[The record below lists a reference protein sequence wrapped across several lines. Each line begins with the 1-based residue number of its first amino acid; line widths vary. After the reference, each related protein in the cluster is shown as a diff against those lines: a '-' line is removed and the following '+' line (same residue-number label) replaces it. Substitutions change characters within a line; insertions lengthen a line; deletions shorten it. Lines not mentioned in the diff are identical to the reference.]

1 MLAISDT
8 PDIQELVFGAEA
20 LSIQAER
27 GPPPYDHLSQDDQL
41 AALRTAA
48 TIGSAMT
55 QGRGGSK
62 PWAPR
67 NPMENPDKSVRLSA
81 VNSGG
86 KAPEKVDPR
95 YAKPSGS
102 QSAAI
107 ESGTS
112 MAGRALLGPS
122 SSDSSG
128 GGGIGRH
135 DGDGDRRMMGY
146 GRDSQED
153 TPDDGQPGPS
163 SSGESRKFCS
173 ECGTRAERPNA
184 KFCCMCGHKLETS

>member
-48 TIGSAMT
+48 TTGSAMT
-55 QGRGGSK
+55 RGRGGSK

-107 ESGTS
+107 EQGTS
-112 MAGRALLGPS
+112 VAGRALLGPS
-122 SSDSSG
+122 SCDSSG
-128 GGGIGRH
+128 GGGG
-135 DGDGDRRMMGY
+135 M
-146 GRDSQED
+146 S
-153 TPDDGQPGPS
+153 DDGQPGPS

>member
-1 MLAISDT
+1 M
-8 PDIQELVFGAEA
+8 FGAEA
-20 LSIQAER
+20 LSLQAER

-48 TIGSAMT
+48 TTGSAMT
-55 QGRGGSK
+55 TRGGGGSK

-67 NPMENPDKSVRLSA
+67 NPMESPEKSVRLSA

-95 YAKPSGS
+95 YAKPGS
-102 QSAAI
+102 QSSAAI
-107 ESGTS
+107 EQGTS
-112 MAGRALLGPS
+112 VSGRALLGPS

-128 GGGIGRH
+128 GSAGVTGGQDDAARMTPRH
-135 DGDGDRRMMGY
+135 E
-146 GRDSQED
+146 RDSQQED
-153 TPDDGQPGPS
+153 PPDGQPPSLPS
-163 SSGESRKFCS
+163 SSSGDGRKFCS